1 MKEIFEKHPDLALNF
16 NLKNQ
21 NLKNVYMGFLL
32 DLIKTLS
39 KSPKE
44 LTSDDL
50 NFADSALSDLTKA
63 GFMLDWLRQKL
74 DKALGKQTAC
84 DAR

>member
-1 MKEIFEKHPDLALNF
+1 MKETFEKHPDLTSNLI
-16 NLKNQ
+16 LKNQ
-21 NLKNVYMGFLL
+21 NLKNIYMGFLL

-44 LTSDDL
+44 LTEDDL
-50 NFADSALSDLTKA
+50 NFADSTLSDLTKA

-74 DKALGKQTAC
+74 DRALEKQIAC
-84 DAR
+84 DAG